1 MFVTAPWQLV
11 TSVPIGPHTRSHA
24 LREPK
29 NTKTRTSDCLAT
41 DGADVFFWMA
51 QRVRLNPKNDLK
63 RLGKRVK
70 TKRKNRHVFG
80 VFGVKQNRCQF
91 PGFDLTRF
99 EALF

>member
-1 MFVTAPWQLV
+1 MCKHIAESGKDTDNSTDKQVDVGTAPNV
-11 TSVPIGPHTRSHA
+11 I
-24 LREPK
+24 
-29 NTKTRTSDCLAT
+29 
-41 DGADVFFWMA
+41 FWMA
-51 QRVRLNPKNDLK
+51 QRVRLNPKKYFK

-80 VFGVKQNRCQF
+80 TFGVKQNRCQF